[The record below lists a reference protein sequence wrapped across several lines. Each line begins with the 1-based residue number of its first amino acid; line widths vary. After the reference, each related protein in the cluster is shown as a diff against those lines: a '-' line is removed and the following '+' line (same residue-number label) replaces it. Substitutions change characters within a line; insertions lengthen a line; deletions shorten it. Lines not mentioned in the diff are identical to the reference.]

1 MFDRIAYKRN
11 ARDVLAKHW
20 TGPVLVTLVTAV
32 FVFLLVL
39 PDYLYTNI
47 GYNNFFNLV
56 SLLLSLSVCGILW
69 FASAVFFLSFT
80 NDNTI
85 SLSCFFDAVNR
96 WITGAAALLWTS
108 LWCFLWF
115 LLFIIPGIVKA
126 VSYSQIFFI
135 LAEYPGLS
143 VRKALKISKT
153 MTKGFKGDL
162 FTMYLSFAGWML
174 LCIFSFGI
182 GFIWLIPYMM
192 ASFSYAYRYLKTNAI
207 SIGILV
213 ESDFSEIQ

>member
-80 NDNTI
+80 NDYFYN
-85 SLSCFFDAVNR
+85 
-96 WITGAAALLWTS
+96 
-108 LWCFLWF
+108 
-115 LLFIIPGIVKA
+115 
-126 VSYSQIFFI
+126 
-135 LAEYPGLS
+135 
-143 VRKALKISKT
+143 
-153 MTKGFKGDL
+153 
-162 FTMYLSFAGWML
+162 
-174 LCIFSFGI
+174 
-182 GFIWLIPYMM
+182 
-192 ASFSYAYRYLKTNAI
+192 
-207 SIGILV
+207 
-213 ESDFSEIQ
+213 